1 MEMAMSY
8 IRRES
13 SDELDSCAR
22 ELEELETVWF
32 ENRSRTVVQEI
43 LKSSEELGQ
52 RTSRGW
58 TLFGA
63 LLIGERNT

>member
-1 MEMAMSY
+1 MEIAMSY

-13 SDELDSCAR
+13 SDGLDSVR
-22 ELEELETVWF
+22 E
-32 ENRSRTVVQEI
+32 S
-43 LKSSEELGQ
+43 LKSSEEWGQ
-52 RTSRGW
+52 RPSRGW

>member
-1 MEMAMSY
+1 MEIAMAY
-8 IRRES
+8 IRREF

-32 ENRSRTVVQEI
+32 ENRSRTVVRES
-43 LKSSEELGQ
+43 LKSSEQCGQ

-63 LLIGERNT
+63 LLIGERGT